1 MKTNVLGYPRIG
13 AKRELKKVSEK
24 YWKGTA
30 TKTELVEMGKQLKLY
45 NWKLMQKAGVDLIPS
60 NDFSFYDQVLDATLT
75 YGCIPARYQKI
86 KEKESK
92 LNLYFAMA
100 RGLQNNEFDVTA
112 MEMTKWFDTNYH
124 YLVPEFT
131 ANQDFELFSLKPVEE
146 FKEALAHNITT
157 KPVVLSPVTY
167 LLLGKEKEEDFN
179 KIDLLNNL
187 LPVFFELIT
196 ELVAAGATHVQ
207 LDEPC
212 LALNLTAKD
221 RQAVTKLYTQLAGK
235 FPDLKIILTSYFDC
249 YGDNLETVLQLP
261 VYALHLDLV
270 RCSLQLDDVLNAT
283 NFKNDKILSLG
294 LVDGRNIWKNNFEAT
309 LATVQNVVAK
319 LGADKVWLATSC
331 SLLHTPYDLDLE
343 QNEETLPTSVKQ
355 WLAFAKQKIDE
366 LVTLKKLATVDKSKE
381 VVAKLLS
388 NTKAH
393 KAKKESLVI
402 HNAAVKARIGL
413 LTANDSERNA
423 EFSSRQKIQ
432 KNKLKLPV
440 YPTTTIGSFP
450 QTKEVRSWRSKF
462 KKKELSLDAYNT
474 LIQKEIEETIRFQ
487 EKIGLDVLVHG
498 ECERNDMVEYF
509 GEKLDGFAISSFGWV
524 QSYGSRAVKPPILF
538 GDVSRP
544 VAMTVKWSA
553 YAQSLSSKVVK
564 GMLTGPV
571 TILQW
576 SFVRNDQPRSET
588 CKQIALA
595 IRDEVVDL
603 EKAGLQAI
611 QVDEP
616 AIREGLPLRKEYR
629 DAYLTWAVES
639 FKIATSGVADKTQI
653 HTHMCYSEFND
664 IIEHITKLDADVIT
678 IETSRSKMDLLNVFV
693 DYKYPN
699 EIGPGVYDIHSPRV
713 PTLQEIED
721 LLEKASK
728 LLPVDNIWVN
738 PDCGLKTRDWPETKA
753 ALENLVA
760 AAKTMR
766 SKLKTAY

>member
-1 MKTNVLGYPRIG
+1 MKTNVLGCPRIG

-167 LLLGKEKEEDFN
+167 LLLGKEKEEGFN

-196 ELVAAGATHVQ
+196 ELVAAGATHIQ

-270 RCSLQLDDVLNAT
+270 RCSLQLNDVLNAT

-366 LVTLKKLATVDKSKE
+366 LVTLKKLATADKSKE

-544 VAMTVKWSA
+544 VAMTVNWSA

>member
-75 YGCIPARYQKI
+75 YGCIPVRYQKI

-167 LLLGKEKEEDFN
+167 LLLGKEKEEGFN

-196 ELVAAGATHVQ
+196 ELVAAGATHIQ

-309 LATVQNVVAK
+309 LATVQNVVAQ

-366 LVTLKKLATVDKSKE
+366 LVTLKKLATADKSKE
-381 VVAKLLS
+381 VIAKLLS

-760 AAKTMR
+760 AVKTMR

>member
-146 FKEALAHNITT
+146 FKEALAHNIAT

-167 LLLGKEKEEDFN
+167 LLLGKEKEGGFN

-283 NFKNDKILSLG
+283 NFKKDKILSLG

-319 LGADKVWLATSC
+319 LGVDKVWLATSC

-366 LVTLKKLATVDKSKE
+366 LVTLKKLATADKSKE

-544 VAMTVKWSA
+544 VAMTVNWSA

-766 SKLKTAY
+766 SKLKTTY

>member
-13 AKRELKKVSEK
+13 AKRELKKISEK

-167 LLLGKEKEEDFN
+167 LLLGKEKEEGFN

-196 ELVAAGATHVQ
+196 ELVAAGATHIQ

-270 RCSLQLDDVLNAT
+270 RCSLQLNDILNAA

-366 LVTLKKLATVDKSKE
+366 LVTLKKLATADKSKE

>member
-167 LLLGKEKEEDFN
+167 LLLGKEKEEGFN

-196 ELVAAGATHVQ
+196 ELVAAGATHIQ

-270 RCSLQLDDVLNAT
+270 RCSLQLNYVLNAT

-366 LVTLKKLATVDKSKE
+366 LVTLKKLATADKSKE

-544 VAMTVKWSA
+544 VAMTVNWSA

>member
-100 RGLQNNEFDVTA
+100 RGLQNSEFDVTA

-131 ANQDFELFSLKPVEE
+131 ANQNFELFSLKPVEE

-167 LLLGKEKEEDFN
+167 LLLGKEKEEGFN

-196 ELVAAGATHVQ
+196 ELVTAGATHVQ

-270 RCSLQLDDVLNAT
+270 RCSLQLNDVLNAT

-366 LVTLKKLATVDKSKE
+366 LVTLKKLATADKSKE

-595 IRDEVVDL
+595 IRD
-603 EKAGLQAI
+603 
-611 QVDEP
+611 
-616 AIREGLPLRKEYR
+616 
-629 DAYLTWAVES
+629 
-639 FKIATSGVADKTQI
+639 
-653 HTHMCYSEFND
+653 
-664 IIEHITKLDADVIT
+664 
-678 IETSRSKMDLLNVFV
+678 
-693 DYKYPN
+693 
-699 EIGPGVYDIHSPRV
+699 
-713 PTLQEIED
+713 
-721 LLEKASK
+721 
-728 LLPVDNIWVN
+728 
-738 PDCGLKTRDWPETKA
+738 
-753 ALENLVA
+753 
-760 AAKTMR
+760 
-766 SKLKTAY
+766 